1 MKTLMLMRHA
11 KSSHDNHSLS
21 DFDRPLNDR
30 GKADVEEMGKR
41 LLKNKIKPA
50 VLISSPAK
58 RALKTAKHI
67 ASNLGIKESD
77 ICLEYD
83 IYEASIEDLL
93 HVIRN
98 IDDEIKSAM
107 LFGHNPAFTGLI
119 GYLTH
124 TPIENLPTA
133 GIATIAFPIQTWK
146 QIAEKSGELIWL
158 DFPKNPIS
166 G

>member
-11 KSSHDNHSLS
+11 KSSHDDLSLT
-21 DFDRPLNDR
+21 DFDRPLNER
-30 GKADVEEMGKR
+30 GKADAEEMGKR
-41 LLKNKIKPA
+41 LVKNNIKPA

-67 ASNLGIKESD
+67 AAGLRIKESD

-83 IYEASIEDLL
+83 IYEASIQDLL

-98 IDDEIKSAM
+98 IDDENRSAM

-119 GYLTH
+119 SYLTH

-133 GIATIAFPIQTWK
+133 GIATIAFPVQTWK

-158 DFPKNPIS
+158 GFPKKPS
-166 G
+166 S

>member
-11 KSSHDNHSLS
+11 KSSHDDLSLT
-21 DFDRPLNDR
+21 DFDRPLNER

-41 LLKNKIKPA
+41 MVKNNVKPA

-58 RALKTAKHI
+58 RAFKTAKHI
-67 ASNLGIKESD
+67 ASSLGINESD

-83 IYEASIEDLL
+83 IYEASIQDLL

-98 IDDEIKSAM
+98 IDDENRSAM

-119 GYLTH
+119 SYLTH

-133 GIATIAFPIQTWK
+133 GIATIAFPVQTWK
-146 QIAEKSGELIWL
+146 QISEKSGELIWL
-158 DFPKNPIS
+158 DFPKKPTS
-166 G
+166 